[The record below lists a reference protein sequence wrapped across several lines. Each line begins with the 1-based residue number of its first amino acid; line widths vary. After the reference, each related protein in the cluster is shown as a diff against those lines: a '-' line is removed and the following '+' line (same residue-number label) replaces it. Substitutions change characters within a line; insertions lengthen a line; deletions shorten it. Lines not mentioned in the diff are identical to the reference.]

1 MAAVAGVTGPSGVA
15 GPSGVTGPSGVAGPS
30 GPESVVP
37 SVRVLIVDDDAL
49 VRAGLSMI
57 LGGLP
62 DLTVVGEAA
71 DGSEVPAAVAAYAPD
86 VVLMDIRMPRV
97 DGLTATEALRAQP
110 HPPEV
115 LVLTTF
121 DADEQVLRAL
131 RAGAAGF
138 LLKDTPPAEIVHA
151 VRRVAAGEATLSP
164 TVTRTLIA
172 HVTAATPGPVG
183 PDPRRERAL
192 RLLTGLSE
200 RERQVAVA
208 LGRGQTNAEIA
219 GELFMSVA
227 TVKAYVSRLL
237 TRLDLNNRVQVAL
250 LVHDAGLV

>member
-1 MAAVAGVTGPSGVA
+1 MAGVTGPA
-15 GPSGVTGPSGVAGPS
+15 GGPGSPDVRGARDGS
-30 GPESVVP
+30 GPAGGAEP
-37 SVRVLIVDDDAL
+37 VRVLIVDDDAL

-62 DLTVVGEAA
+62 DLLVVGEAA
-71 DGSEVPAAVAAYAPD
+71 DGGEVPAAVAAYAPD

-97 DGLTATEALRAQP
+97 DGLAATEALRTQP

-138 LLKDTPPAEIVHA
+138 LLKDTPPADIVHA
-151 VRRVAAGEATLSP
+151 VRRVAAGEAMLSP
-164 TVTRTLIA
+164 TVTRTLIK
-172 HVTAATPGPVG
+172 HVTAANPGLPG
-183 PDPRRERAL
+183 PDPRQERAL
-192 RLLTGLSE
+192 RLLGGLSE
-200 RERQVAVA
+200 RERQVAIA
-208 LGRGQTNAEIA
+208 LGRGRTNAEIA

-250 LVHDAGLV
+250 LVHDADLV

>member
-1 MAAVAGVTGPSGVA
+1 MAAVAGVTAPAGGPGSPDVPGA
-15 GPSGVTGPSGVAGPS
+15 RAES
-30 GPESVVP
+30 GPAGGSEP
-37 SVRVLIVDDDAL
+37 VRVLIVDDDAL

-62 DLTVVGEAA
+62 DLRVVGEAA
-71 DGSEVPAAVAAYAPD
+71 DGGEVPAAVAAYAPD

-97 DGLTATEALRAQP
+97 DGLAATEALRGQP
-110 HPPEV
+110 NPPEV

-138 LLKDTPPAEIVHA
+138 LLKDTPPVDIVHA
-151 VRRVAAGEATLSP
+151 VRRVAAGEAMLSP
-164 TVTRTLIA
+164 SVTRTLIN
-172 HVTAATPGPVG
+172 HVTAANPGLPG

-192 RLLTGLSE
+192 RLLAALSE
-200 RERQVAVA
+200 RERQVAIA
-208 LGRGQTNAEIA
+208 LGRGHTNAEIA

-250 LVHDAGLV
+250 LVHDADLV